1 MDDEAI
7 QELTANLSGKIH
19 RDIHGFYAKYF
30 EHARQASAAKESW
43 TSSPELS
50 MKSEHDLLS
59 WLKATEVAQYGRV
72 TEWSL
77 AMPSS
82 SPSQFHQYLRLL
94 PAHYADDEHQ
104 PAWPHIQALGYL
116 HNVSDCS
123 WKDLFLDVCEQARQA
138 FVHQPAR
145 MFLHSFIV
153 QGDYIEPWIFDRAG
167 IYSGGVLNV
176 DHDSERIKTLLATY
190 TVMDPDEL
198 GASPW
203 PELSNLGVK
212 YIPMS
217 SGERLL
223 LDESPLY
230 QNSDLLGS
238 SLVVYKGKQEF
249 SDTWDWAVKV
259 KWEHKRVNVPG
270 EEITLKL
277 ATDRNVWGV
286 TKLVDFQALTSIAS
300 LREGLGFDSVRP
312 VSLSNGSDDAAVK
325 LELQNMTLSCFV
337 TSPLATGLSEFTSV
351 RQLLGAIVDSIRAHE
366 SLHSNNILHQDISAG
381 NIMISGSS
389 ASQSGEEPRGI
400 LIDFGL
406 AMELDDILPDGRTAH
421 GSRPFMSIGVMNR
434 KHHTYRHDL
443 ESFLYVFI
451 WMAVRGNTEEL
462 PDTSILRN
470 WSKPDFGE
478 RISYKTQDMSKPGFE
493 KVLDEFLPR
502 FEDVKELAREL
513 RTILFRTD
521 GVDEPLWT
529 ETDTGEV
536 ATRELYGAIINAFN
550 QAIAAIPASL

>member
-1 MDDEAI
+1 
-7 QELTANLSGKIH
+7 
-19 RDIHGFYAKYF
+19 
-30 EHARQASAAKESW
+30 
-43 TSSPELS
+43 
-50 MKSEHDLLS
+50 
-59 WLKATEVAQYGRV
+59 
-72 TEWSL
+72 
-77 AMPSS
+77 
-82 SPSQFHQYLRLL
+82 
-94 PAHYADDEHQ
+94 
-104 PAWPHIQALGYL
+104 
-116 HNVSDCS
+116 
-123 WKDLFLDVCEQARQA
+123 
-138 FVHQPAR
+138 
-145 MFLHSFIV
+145 
-153 QGDYIEPWIFDRAG
+153 
-167 IYSGGVLNV
+167 
-176 DHDSERIKTLLATY
+176 
-190 TVMDPDEL
+190 
-198 GASPW
+198 
-203 PELSNLGVK
+203 
-212 YIPMS
+212 MS
-217 SGERLL
+217 SGERLV
-223 LDESPLY
+223 LDESPLC
-230 QNSDLLGS
+230 QDSDLLGS
-238 SLVVYKGKQEF
+238 GLVVYKGKTES
-249 SDTWDWAVKV
+249 SDTWDWACKV

-312 VSLSNGSDDAAVK
+312 VSLSNGSDDAAMK
-325 LELQNMTLSCFV
+325 FELQNMTLSCFV
-337 TSPLATGLSEFTSV
+337 TSPLATELSEFTSV

-389 ASQSGEEPRGI
+389 ASQSGKEPRGI

-421 GSRPFMSIGVMNR
+421 GSRLFMSIGVMNR

-502 FEDVKELAREL
+502 FEGVKELAREL

-529 ETDTGEV
+529 ETNTGEA
-536 ATRELYGAIINAFN
+536 ATRELYGGIISAFN
-550 QAIAAIPASL
+550 KAIAKIPASI